1 MAKDNPET
9 PTPKPSLSDTNARD
23 NFISVAL
30 REIIAWQ
37 LAENKVNHDQAGA
50 LAVRYGNSTMVAR
63 AAETAPLKV
72 TVAKGAVLP
81 PVELGPPM
89 IEQAV
94 PGVHES
100 VNPPKSIAEII
111 GEPTEELAEVK

>member
-37 LAENKVNHDQAGA
+37 LREAKLNHDQAGV
-50 LAVRYGNSTMVAR
+50 LAVRYANSTMAAR
-63 AAETAPLKV
+63 VDTTVLKV
-72 TVAKGAVLP
+72 VVAKGAVLP

-111 GEPTEELAEVK
+111 GEPAEELAEVK